1 MKENKTE
8 NVGILKAVGS
18 GKESDKKTVFINEDN
33 VLVFNNVELI
43 NALDPVAKSALKSLC
58 AVGVAKIPEG
68 VNL

>member
-18 GKESDKKTVFINEDN
+18 GKESDNKTDIINEDN

-43 NALDPVAKSALKSLC
+43 NTLDPVAL
-58 AVGVAKIPEG
+58 VW
-68 VNL
+68 